1 MVKSTRA
8 GNAASSS
15 TTRSCPSTMA
25 LLMGCVITRGHYQ
38 GQVAADEGMR
48 EHTLKVLAEE
58 KAKAAPG
65 QCIDKNEQYL
75 GHAPAKSADASV
87 ETQNPLA
94 TVDVGGKYGGTGNM
108 GETDDG
114 GSAT

>member
-1 MVKSTRA
+1 
-8 GNAASSS
+8 
-15 TTRSCPSTMA
+15 
-25 LLMGCVITRGHYQ
+25 
-38 GQVAADEGMR
+38 VAADEGMR